1 MEEKRYQSGDA
12 VINEGG
18 PGDFFYVT
26 GSGEL
31 QVQQCPYVGSTRLHG
46 TAVVLSERISRGNR
60 GKSAHKVRRDI
71 FLGQDAS

>member
-31 QVQQCPYVGSTRLHG
+31 QVQQCSHVGSTRLYCTARSTINTVG
-46 TAVVLSERISRGNR
+46 TGFERQSW
-60 GKSAHKVRRDI
+60 
-71 FLGQDAS
+71 